1 METLANLECF
11 ARSAETGSFSAAARL
26 LGLTPAAVSRN
37 VAMLERNLG
46 VRLFQRSTR
55 KLSLTENGEHFL
67 TSIGAH
73 LEALQTAI
81 GAVTTERGEPA
92 GVLRVSL
99 SPSFGIGHVLPLM
112 PQLLA
117 RYPLIRPQWH
127 FENRRVDLIA
137 EGFDAAIGGGFE
149 LMPGVVSRALAPAH
163 LIAVAS
169 PVYLAGGSRPEHPED
184 LDRFDN
190 IVLRSGLTG
199 RVRQAVMRNAA
210 GLESALRLPESI
222 VLNDP
227 VAMREATLLGLGI
240 SLLTVPDVLP
250 WLERGE
256 LVRLLPDWYMDLGA
270 ISLYYPSRTL
280 MPAKTRAFIDFV
292 TEHFEREGLARRF
305 CALESRAAPMG

>member
-1 METLANLECF
+1 MESLANLECF

-26 LGLTPAAVSRN
+26 LALTPAAVSRN

-67 TSIGAH
+67 ASIGTH
-73 LEALQTAI
+73 LEALQAAI

-92 GVLRVSL
+92 GVLRLSL
-99 SPSFGIGHVLPLM
+99 SPSFGISHVLPLL
-112 PQLLA
+112 PQFLA
-117 RYPLIRPQWH
+117 LHPLIRPQWH

-149 LMPGVVSRALAPAH
+149 LTPGVISRTLAPAH
-163 LIAVAS
+163 LVAVAS
-169 PVYLAGGSRPEHPED
+169 PAYLAARACPEHPED
-184 LDRFDN
+184 LAHFDN
-190 IVLRSGLTG
+190 IVLRSSLTG
-199 RVRQAVMRNAA
+199 RVRQATMRNAA

-222 VLNDP
+222 ILNDP

-256 LVRLLPDWYMDLGA
+256 LVRLLPDWYMDLGV

-280 MPAKTRAFIDFV
+280 IPAKTRAFIDFI

-305 CALESRAAPMG
+305 SAARG